1 MTTTYTDTQ
10 KTEALDAY
18 TKVGTAEAS
27 RQTGISPTTIKRWAA
42 QAGRVVQTNAE
53 KTTTARA
60 AAAERVQ
67 RVWGDYREAEAMGS
81 GAAASR
87 LRSLALDAAEG
98 TENTEERVD
107 PDTGV
112 RGVVVTGQPP
122 DANAAKSLAIAYG
135 IFIDKAELLSDR
147 ATSRIESWSE
157 SEVDVALREAV
168 KEMEARARGDT
179 PTGSPQQ
186 QSEEMQ

>member
-1 MTTTYTDTQ
+1 MTTYTDTA

-42 QAGRVVQTNAE
+42 QAGLVVQTNTQ

-67 RVWGDYREAEAMGS
+67 RAWGDYREAEAMGS

-87 LRSLALDAAEG
+87 MRSLAVDAAEG
-98 TENTEERVD
+98 TETTEEVYD
-107 PDTGV
+107 DATGRSRPV
-112 RGVVVTGQPP
+112 TTGQPP
-122 DANAAKSLAIAYG
+122 DARAAKDLAIAYG
-135 IFIDKAELLSDR
+135 IFVDKAELLSDR
-147 ATSRIESWSE
+147 ATSRIETWSE

-168 KEMEARARGDT
+168 AEMEARARQDTAT
-179 PTGSPQQ
+179 PTDADG
-186 QSEEMQ
+186 